1 MKNILTENKLV
12 KNLRAYPVLHKRWCD
27 YVKGVRELPEGF
39 TAEQLFHD
47 YLKVRRSNPEKRVS
61 MSEYMIFGFYGLT
74 TAQQKQ
80 YLTDVEATLLMRPYN
95 SAAEPYL
102 KSKVTFLKN
111 FTQFVSRGW
120 LYLPES
126 DLAAFDAFV
135 RRYHSIALKPQYSS
149 WGIGFRKLT
158 EAEWNAAPD
167 RQALFDELC
176 AGKYLAEE
184 FIQSDASLARFH
196 PESLNTLRVITFRRG
211 ERFEVFGAG
220 LRVGNNGLHVDN
232 AHGGG
237 IFCEIDPATGVIMT
251 DGLDE
256 HGNSYLCH
264 PMTGVPFRGE
274 VIPQWE
280 EICNFCR
287 SAAPM
292 YVENCLE
299 K

>member
-27 YVKGVRELPEGF
+27 YVKGVCELPEGF

-167 RQALFDELC
+167 RQALF
-176 AGKYLAEE
+176 AGDVL
-184 FIQSDASLARFH
+184 
-196 PESLNTLRVITFRRG
+196 
-211 ERFEVFGAG
+211 
-220 LRVGNNGLHVDN
+220 
-232 AHGGG
+232 
-237 IFCEIDPATGVIMT
+237 ATG
-251 DGLDE
+251 
-256 HGNSYLCH
+256 Y
-264 PMTGVPFRGE
+264 
-274 VIPQWE
+274 
-280 EICNFCR
+280 
-287 SAAPM
+287 SAGA
-292 YVENCLE
+292 V
-299 K
+299 

>member
-27 YVKGVRELPEGF
+27 YIQGVRELPEGF

-95 SAAEPYL
+95 NAAEPYL

-135 RRYHSIALKPQYSS
+135 HQYHNIALKPQYSS

-158 EAEWNAAPD
+158 VAEWDAAPD

-184 FIQSDASLARFH
+184 FIRSDESLARFH
-196 PESLNTLRVITFRRG
+196 PESLNTCLLYTSPSPR
-211 ERFEVFGAG
+211 
-220 LRVGNNGLHVDN
+220 
-232 AHGGG
+232 
-237 IFCEIDPATGVIMT
+237 DP
-251 DGLDE
+251 
-256 HGNSYLCH
+256 
-264 PMTGVPFRGE
+264 
-274 VIPQWE
+274 
-280 EICNFCR
+280 
-287 SAAPM
+287 
-292 YVENCLE
+292 
-299 K
+299 